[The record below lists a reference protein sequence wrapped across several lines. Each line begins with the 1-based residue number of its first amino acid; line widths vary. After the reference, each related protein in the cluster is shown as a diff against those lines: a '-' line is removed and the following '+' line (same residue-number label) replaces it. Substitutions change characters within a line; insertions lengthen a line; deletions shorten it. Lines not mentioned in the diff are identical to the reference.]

1 MLANGQIVISGDPR
15 TDDIQHLKM
24 LPDGRVYIEID
35 NEIIQGATLNVEYEI
50 KVDSTA
56 CEVDYNNQDYYYY
69 NIVPANN
76 ADWKMA
82 TVTNLYDYV
91 ADDLNYD
98 EVNQE
103 VDENGNLVYGWNS
116 VTITNEQLQNG
127 EFSED
132 VYNAIKNYTK
142 ILETDYFDDM
152 TPENREKIAKL
163 NLTRLLSNNE
173 LDFAFDNDVESHT
186 GEGRIPDD
194 TIPGNYIPSESP
206 KEPDEDDVEIIITGP
221 TGENQQYLPYIILI
235 ISGAVILISGIIFIK
250 KKIIKSDD

>member
-1 MLANGQIVISGDPR
+1 MLRIKKTNNFR
-15 TDDIQHLKM
+15 K
-24 LPDGRVYIEID
+24 RV
-35 NEIIQGATLNVEYEI
+35 
-50 KVDSTA
+50 
-56 CEVDYNNQDYYYY
+56 
-69 NIVPANN
+69 
-76 ADWKMA
+76 
-82 TVTNLYDYV
+82 
-91 ADDLNYD
+91 
-98 EVNQE
+98 
-103 VDENGNLVYGWNS
+103 
-116 VTITNEQLQNG
+116 
-127 EFSED
+127 
-132 VYNAIKNYTK
+132 AIKNYTK

-152 TPENREKIAKL
+152 TPENRGKIAKL

-173 LDFAFDNDVESHT
+173 IDFAFDNDVESHT